1 MTLSPLPLIMIEPPV
16 RAALLEDLGRAG
28 DLTTDAIVPAKAW
41 AETALVARQP
51 GVVAGLD
58 AAALAFRLVDPAIE
72 IAIDR
77 PDGTHVGPGDCI
89 ATIAGPARSVLTAER
104 VALNFLGHLSGVAT
118 ATATLVAAV
127 RGHKA
132 RICCTRKTMPGL
144 RSLQKYAVRAGGGVN
159 HRFGLDDAVLIK
171 DNHVAAAGGVAPAI
185 RAARAGTGHLVKIE
199 VEVDSLDQLDQALA
213 ENVGAVLL
221 DNMAPRCWPRRCA
234 ASAAVRL
241 PRRRAA
247 SRRPPHP
254 PLPPAASISF
264 RPAGSPTALP
274 CSTSV
279 STGSG
284 WVRGSAWQRERPAP
298 GKVGQGGNQLDLMRA
313 AVCRR
318 IYSGSNFEVETMTKL
333 LVLVIAV
340 LALTSCKSD
349 AERGV
354 YVAPPAGGWDNFR
367 G

>member
-185 RAARAGTGHLVKIE
+185 RAARAGTGHLAPGRFRIG
-199 VEVDSLDQLDQALA
+199 VDF
-213 ENVGAVLL
+213 LL
-221 DNMAPRCWPRRCA
+221 DELAISHNNDELIVKTPGCEEKIANANKPYEEEDRA
-234 ASAAVRL
+234 FLNAVRSGDKQAVYCTYADAFETH
-241 PRRRAA
+241 RITMAINDSVA
-247 SRRPPHP
+247 S
-254 PLPPAASISF
+254 
-264 RPAGSPTALP
+264 GQV
-274 CSTSV
+274 V
-279 STGSG
+279 S
-284 WVRGSAWQRERPAP
+284 
-298 GKVGQGGNQLDLMRA
+298 L
-313 AVCRR
+313 
-318 IYSGSNFEVETMTKL
+318 
-333 LVLVIAV
+333 
-340 LALTSCKSD
+340 
-349 AERGV
+349 
-354 YVAPPAGGWDNFR
+354 
-367 G
+367 